1 MNRMTSIL
9 AGSLVSLI
17 SGSVSAGAFIF
28 ANGDEANRIAHP
40 SSYFGTGG
48 EITVSVCIAPTSE
61 SIDDMLV
68 SVQNTIDVWNAREPV
83 SPNVLLGGSNDIP
96 FDQIDFE
103 STLLHEVGHC
113 LGLAHP
119 NLATESGLPGA
130 DRNYT
135 KADQGTN
142 EVFDIDP
149 GLDGI
154 KGSADDLRGDD
165 INLHWFNIGLNN
177 PFVLTT
183 PIDASNYSRDL
194 ADLPP
199 GDNFAANADRSV
211 GSALGFANSEA
222 VMQQGAF
229 FDEDQRQLG
238 VDDVATLGLGMAGID
253 RTAGNSDD
261 YIPVLEYGGVASG
274 CDITIEVTG
283 TSFAFCSVGGSFIS
297 PDHLR
302 ITNASVQLG
311 SASEIDWFFNQVSLN
326 PDEVFED
333 RFEL

>member
-1 MNRMTSIL
+1 MIL
-9 AGSLVSLI
+9 FAIITSLI
-17 SGSVSAGAFIF
+17 PGSASAGAFIF
-28 ANGDEANRIAHP
+28 ANGDNPNRITHP

-68 SVQNTIDVWNAREPV
+68 SVQNSIVVWNARQPV
-83 SPNVLLGGSNDIP
+83 SPNLFLGGNNNIP
-96 FDQIDFE
+96 NNQIDFE

-119 NLATESGLPGA
+119 NLATESGLPAA
-130 DRNYT
+130 DRDYT
-135 KADQGTN
+135 KAAEGPNGT
-142 EVFDIDP
+142 FDIDP
-149 GLDGI
+149 GPDGI

-165 INLHWFNIGLNN
+165 INLHWFNTGINN

-183 PIDASNYSRDL
+183 PVDASSYSRDL
-194 ADLPP
+194 ADLPG
-199 GDNFAANADRSV
+199 GDNFPANADRTV
-211 GSALGFANSEA
+211 GNALGFPNSEA

-253 RTAGNSDD
+253 RTAGTGDD

-283 TSFAFCSVGGSFIS
+283 TSFAFCSVGGSFIGS
-297 PDHLR
+297 DHLR

-311 SASEIDWFFNQVSLN
+311 SASQFAWFFNQIALN
-326 PDEVFED
+326 PDAVFDD
-333 RFEL
+333 RFEQ